1 MTRYFQNNN
10 GTVFRAG
17 HVRSTVPDARFEAR
31 PDEYIEVQ
39 VVPLDAIV
47 IRREEF
53 AARPVLHHEGQIKSG
68 GAVIP
73 SHSLPE
79 YAEDTSRHYLALAQ
93 WLRENPPVAVDE
105 AQVKALTRALSETH
119 VEVEGGISHF
129 FATTARRL
137 VERGVRVDVPA
148 KQPQP
153 EKSEDIKAWL
163 KDRGVA
169 S

>member
-1 MTRYFQNNN
+1 MTRYFQLPEGGIIREEWLPNM
-10 GTVFRAG
+10 GFSA
-17 HVRSTVPDARFEAR
+17 SYP
-31 PDEYIEVQ
+31 EVQ

-79 YAEDTSRHYLALAQ
+79 YAEDTARHYLALAQ

-105 AQVKALTRALSETH
+105 AQVKALSRLIEKADHEDINYLDADDIRKIAH
-119 VEVEGGISHF
+119 
-129 FATTARRL
+129 RL
-137 VERGVRVDVPA
+137 VESGVRVEVPA

-163 KDRGVA
+163 KERGAA

>member
-1 MTRYFQNNN
+1 MTRYFQLPEGGIIREEWLPNM
-10 GTVFRAG
+10 GFSA
-17 HVRSTVPDARFEAR
+17 SYP
-31 PDEYIEVQ
+31 EVQ

-79 YAEDTSRHYLALAQ
+79 YAEDTARHYLALAQ
-93 WLRENPPVAVDE
+93 WLRENPPVDE
-105 AQVKALTRALSETH
+105 AQVKALLSVIDDKAPGE
-119 VEVEGGISHF
+119 SYRDWS
-129 FATTARRL
+129 RRL
-137 VERGVRVDVPA
+137 VERGVRVEVPA

-163 KDRGVA
+163 KERGAA

>member
-1 MTRYFQNNN
+1 MTRYFQLPEGGIIRGEEWLPNM
-10 GTVFRAG
+10 GFSA
-17 HVRSTVPDARFEAR
+17 SYP
-31 PDEYIEVQ
+31 EVQ

-79 YAEDTSRHYLALAQ
+79 YAEDTARHYLALAQ

-105 AQVKALTRALSETH
+105 ALKSDLEAAFHAGEY
-119 VEVEGGISHF
+119 G
-129 FATTARRL
+129 ATKVAAFL
-137 VERGVRVDVPA
+137 AERGWTKKTFAEQFNEHFTTGPGA
-148 KQPQP
+148 
-153 EKSEDIKAWL
+153 
-163 KDRGVA
+163 A

>member
-79 YAEDTSRHYLALAQ
+79 YAEDTARHYLALAQ

-105 AQVKALTRALSETH
+105 AQVKALAQLLDAAERDTLNHADSFEQY
-119 VEVEGGISHF
+119 
-129 FATTARRL
+129 ARRL
-137 VERGVRVDVPA
+137 VERGVRVEVPA

-163 KDRGVA
+163 KERGAA